1 MDINTLI
8 VLAGTMVEILS
19 SAKFDTKETR
29 TNHIKALSNFLGSIA
44 DCLIQIKTE
53 LAHNKVPTF
62 AGNKL
67 KQAIADYEGVIKK
80 APLNKQV
87 KAKLLK
93 TKVEIQRCLTVG
105 QAEDEILRGH
115 ILRAPENNKEAV
127 LLDMERTAAKL
138 QGIAE
143 ALPISS

>member
-1 MDINTLI
+1 MEINTLI
-8 VLAGTMVEILS
+8 VLAGTMVKILS

-29 TNHIKALSNFLGSIA
+29 TNHINALSNFLGSIA
-44 DCLIQIKTE
+44 ECLIQIKTE
-53 LAHNKVPTF
+53 LARNRVPTF

-67 KQAIADYEGVIKK
+67 KQALADYEGVIKK
-80 APLNKQV
+80 APLHKQV
-87 KAKLLK
+87 KTKLLE
-93 TKVEIQRCLTVG
+93 TKAEIQRCLTSGEV
-105 QAEDEILRGH
+105 QDKILRGY

-127 LLDMERTAAKL
+127 LLDIERTAAKL